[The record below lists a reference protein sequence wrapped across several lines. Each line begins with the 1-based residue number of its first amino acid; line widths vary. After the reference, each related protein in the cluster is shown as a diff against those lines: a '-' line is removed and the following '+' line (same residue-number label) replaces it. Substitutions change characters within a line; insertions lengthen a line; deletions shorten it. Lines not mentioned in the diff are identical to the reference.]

1 MKVSLRSRTAR
12 LAGAIAAIWLC
23 YASPAWAG
31 GGGADSGSLLAA
43 LSQICSNYL
52 IACPQYPAYV
62 IPPSP
67 VASPATPLV
76 VELAAWQNRNPDTV
90 RVDDFDC
97 AKDGPLF
104 GGFYCPQIAVNAMN
118 PPANSAIS
126 GSLLGQPPSA
136 LAGLASLAFTST
148 TPPMTVPPLTVT
160 QNSDPTAT
168 SYVYAVVE
176 GANRQPNTLDLFL
189 ENLGSKGPGAVTVKL
204 PLAVMAKG
212 ASTENSVVA
221 TLNIPPTCILSL
233 GNAQG
238 NGNSQGSSIFSGS
251 LCPATVT
258 VNFGSGTNTYPAK
271 SLGIQVTPFFGPSAH
286 SATPHWIYE
295 VQIALLVNPQ
305 ADPYYFLND
314 FSLPQCPN
322 GINQVSGIC
331 NAFSQT
337 NPPNGFPLSS
347 KILPNTV
354 VGMAPSAAPQC
365 PGPQPGAACPTNY
378 PTSPPPVPQPVS
390 PTFGFCA
397 SFSNNLNNPNA
408 AFFLAIGPDGTTYV
422 SSPVNLSSVAT
433 DAFPPGGPYPA
444 CPTS

>member
-1 MKVSLRSRTAR
+1 MSRIATAVC
-12 LAGAIAAIWLC
+12 AIWLC

-31 GGGADSGSLLAA
+31 GGGADSGTLLAS
-43 LSQICSNYL
+43 LFKICSQLL
-52 IACPQYPAYV
+52 IASCPQYPAYLT
-62 IPPSP
+62 PPSP
-67 VASPATPLV
+67 VASPATPIV

-90 RVDDFDC
+90 RTDDVDCFPY
-97 AKDGPLF
+97 GPLF
-104 GGFYCPQIAVNAMN
+104 GGFFCPQIAVNATN
-118 PPANSAIS
+118 PPANSPIS
-126 GSLLGQPPSA
+126 GILGLQPPSA
-136 LAGLASLAFTST
+136 LASLASLAFTST

-168 SYVYAVVE
+168 SYVYAVAE
-176 GANRQPNTLDLFL
+176 GARGQPNTLDLFL
-189 ENLGSKGPGAVTVKL
+189 ENLGSKTPGAVTVAL
-204 PLAVMAKG
+204 PLAVLAKG
-212 ASTENSVVA
+212 ASSESSVVA
-221 TLNIPPTCILSL
+221 TLNIPPACILSVQ
-233 GNAQG
+233 NNNSQG
-238 NGNSQGSSIFSGS
+238 SNGNSQGSSVSGL

-258 VNFGSGTNTYPAK
+258 VNFGSGKNTYPAK

-305 ADPYYFLND
+305 TDPFYFLND

-337 NPPNGFPLSS
+337 SPPNGFPLSS
-347 KILPNTV
+347 RISPNTV

-365 PGPQPGAACPTNY
+365 PGPQPGAPCPTDY

-397 SFSNNLNNPNA
+397 SFSNNLRNPDA

-433 DAFPPGGPYPA
+433 DAFPAGGPYPA